1 MKCMVVLNVALIA
14 ILGFLVRRSGRDR
27 RVEGVA
33 AARWLRIAG
42 LVALAVP
49 VAILLLFGI
58 GEVAGG
64 DLSGAMHLVE
74 LAVTVLVGVLAWMRP
89 LEGGAVLSAAG
100 GLFAVLL
107 LRQGSIGEGEAVT
120 PAILILAL
128 PQIVAGVLFFV
139 AGLLGQREQGKG

>member
-1 MKCMVVLNVALIA
+1 MVVLNVGLIA
-14 ILGFLVRRSGRDR
+14 ILGFLVWRSGRDR

-42 LVALAVP
+42 FIALAVP
-49 VAILLLFGI
+49 AVTLLLFGI

-74 LAVTVLVGVLAWMRP
+74 LAVMVLLGVLAWMRP

-100 GLFAVLL
+100 GLFALL
-107 LRQGSIGEGEAVT
+107 FLREASGQGTAVVS
-120 PAILILAL
+120 PVIVILVL

-139 AGLLGQREQGKG
+139 AGLLGQRAQGKG